1 MPGGLL
7 AGDTE
12 ILHRVGTPMAMI
24 TVFTARRIHTMD
36 PSLPEATAIAV
47 RDGRIVELGTLE
59 SLQPWL
65 GRHEHVVDDR
75 FCDAVL
81 LPGLIDPHMHPG
93 LIALMLACEWITPEA
108 WDLPGRTVPAAHG
121 PEAFLARL
129 MELEAAHPAG
139 DPLVVFG
146 WHAQF
151 HGELHRED
159 LDAVSADRPI
169 VLWQRSFHELRCNG
183 PALGWLAADEGAAWD
198 PHVDLEKGRL
208 WESGMVWGLRT
219 LYPHLVG
226 EGRLGALLGE
236 VVKMVHR
243 GGVTTIADAGWA
255 MAGHDE
261 YLETLLEVHG
271 GDSVPF
277 RQYLIPAPGRYR
289 GEYGARAADKMAEH
303 AGRATDRIRFL
314 DAGKYFADG
323 AFIAQ
328 LMQLGP
334 PGYIDG
340 HQGAWMGDPDQLAH
354 HIRPLWEAGAQVNVH
369 VNGDVGLAATLDAIE
384 ELLHETPRFDHR
396 TVVHHFGI
404 STQAQVRR
412 MAALGVSVQANGYYL
427 RLFGDA
433 FVDRWLGHERASQM
447 VRVGSARRHGISV
460 ALHSDLPMGPIQP
473 LLAASVAAT
482 RRSASGAVMAPSE
495 QLSAYDALA
504 AVTIEAAWQLRL
516 DHEIGSLAAGK
527 MADLVA
533 LDDDPF
539 EADPADWPDIGIRA
553 TVLSGREYPLG

>member
-1 MPGGLL
+1 
-7 AGDTE
+7 
-12 ILHRVGTPMAMI
+12 MI
-24 TVFTARRIHTMD
+24 TVFTARRIYTMD

-47 RDGRIVELGTLE
+47 RDGRIVELGTIE

-159 LDAVSADRPI
+159 L
-169 VLWQRSFHELRCNG
+169 
-183 PALGWLAADEGAAWD
+183 
-198 PHVDLEKGRL
+198 EKGRL

-255 MAGHDE
+255 
-261 YLETLLEVHG
+261 
-271 GDSVPF
+271 
-277 RQYLIPAPGRYR
+277 
-289 GEYGARAADKMAEH
+289 
-303 AGRATDRIRFL
+303 
-314 DAGKYFADG
+314 
-323 AFIAQ
+323 
-328 LMQLGP
+328 
-334 PGYIDG
+334 
-340 HQGAWMGDPDQLAH
+340 
-354 HIRPLWEAGAQVNVH
+354 
-369 VNGDVGLAATLDAIE
+369 
-384 ELLHETPRFDHR
+384 
-396 TVVHHFGI
+396 
-404 STQAQVRR
+404 
-412 MAALGVSVQANGYYL
+412 
-427 RLFGDA
+427 
-433 FVDRWLGHERASQM
+433 
-447 VRVGSARRHGISV
+447 
-460 ALHSDLPMGPIQP
+460 
-473 LLAASVAAT
+473 
-482 RRSASGAVMAPSE
+482 
-495 QLSAYDALA
+495 
-504 AVTIEAAWQLRL
+504 
-516 DHEIGSLAAGK
+516 
-527 MADLVA
+527 
-533 LDDDPF
+533 
-539 EADPADWPDIGIRA
+539 
-553 TVLSGREYPLG
+553 